1 MGIVIDHEARRN
13 AIISKSIQLFAEHGY
28 DGVTYQKIA
37 DSCGIARTT
46 LYKYFRNKRL
56 IFNYAI
62 GEASRISNQKFRQI
76 LNPADTAFTR
86 LDRLMHAVLTLLFER
101 NVMMTVIL
109 DYLLAA
115 QRSGTN
121 VERNIRR
128 HTVTFKL
135 ILHRL
140 ILEGI
145 RNGEFKR
152 MDTRFAVELLY
163 AQLEATIL
171 RLTVS
176 QNADFD
182 DLAEHIR
189 QVLRLLQRRDG
200 EGRFTSS

>member
-1 MGIVIDHEARRN
+1 MGIVIDHEARRY
-13 AIISKSIQLFAEHGY
+13 AIITKSIQLFAEFGY

-46 LYKYFRNKRL
+46 LYKYFRNKRQ

-62 GEASRISNQKFRQI
+62 WEAARISTQRFRQI
-76 LNPADTAFTR
+76 LNPQDNAFTR
-86 LDRLMHAVLTLLFER
+86 LDRLMHEVLTLLFER

-115 QRSGTN
+115 QRTGEN

-128 HTVTFKL
+128 HTAVFKR

-140 ILEGI
+140 ILEGM
-145 RNGEFKR
+145 RTGELRR
-152 MDTRFAVELLY
+152 MNTRLAVDLLY
-163 AQLEATIL
+163 THLEAAVL

-176 QNADFD
+176 QNADYD
-182 DLAEHIR
+182 ELSVLIR
-189 QVLRLLQRRDG
+189 QVLQLLKRKKP
-200 EGRFTSS
+200 

>member
-1 MGIVIDHEARRN
+1 MGIVIDHEARRR
-13 AIISKSIQLFAEHGY
+13 AIITKSIQLFAEHGY

-46 LYKYFRNKRL
+46 LYKYFRNKRQ

-62 GEASRISNQKFRQI
+62 WEAARFSNQRFRQI
-76 LNPADTAFTR
+76 LNPEDSAFAR
-86 LDRLMHAVLTLLFER
+86 LDRLMNAVLTLLFER

-115 QRSGTN
+115 QRAGTN

-128 HTVTFKL
+128 HTVMFKR

-140 ILEGI
+140 ILDGM
-145 RNGEFKR
+145 RNGEIRR
-152 MDTRFAVELLY
+152 MNTRLAVDLLY
-163 AQLEATIL
+163 APLEATVL

-182 DLAEHIR
+182 ELLTLIR
-189 QVLRLLQRRDG
+189 QVLELLRRK
-200 EGRFTSS
+200 EP

>member
-1 MGIVIDHEARRN
+1 MGIVVDHEARRY

-46 LYKYFRNKRL
+46 LYKYFRHKRL

-62 GEASRISNQKFRQI
+62 WEAARISTQRFRQI
-76 LNPADTAFTR
+76 LNPADNAFTR
-86 LDRLMHAVLTLLFER
+86 LDRLMHEVLTLLFER

-115 QRSGTN
+115 QRAGEN
-121 VERNIRR
+121 VERNIKR
-128 HTVTFKL
+128 HTLVFKR

-140 ILEGI
+140 VVEGI
-145 RNGEFKR
+145 RTGELRR
-152 MDTRFAVELLY
+152 MNTRLAVDLLFT
-163 AQLEATIL
+163 QLEAAVL

-176 QNADFD
+176 QNAKY
-182 DLAEHIR
+182 AELSVLIR
-189 QVLRLLQRRDG
+189 QVLHLLKRRG
-200 EGRFTSS
+200 S